1 MHEALSRLFD
11 MDTMTD
17 VIWVGIGLLGQLLFT
32 GRFVLQ
38 WLASEKARR
47 SVVPVTFWYLSIG
60 GAVILLAYAIHR
72 GDLVF
77 TLGQS
82 FGVIVY
88 ALNLWLI
95 RAERRA
101 AS

>member
-11 MDTMTD
+11 MDTMAD

-47 SVVPVTFWYLSIG
+47 SVVPVTFWYFSIG

-88 ALNLWLI
+88 SRNLWLI

-101 AS
+101 AG